1 MSKSLE
7 YVDGQVVINLAKRL
21 IKSQSPSGNEKKL
34 ATLMAIEMKK
44 AGFNLVQYDEHNN
57 IVGVMPGIGKGKTLV
72 LVGHIDTVPPGEMV
86 GAFDPQEVD
95 GSKFGTR
102 GKVITGRGS
111 CDMKGA
117 LAAMISSGSALKRA
131 RARLKGNFVVV
142 GLASTK
148 NGNSTGLK
156 NLLKKFEI
164 EPHFIVSCAPTNLQI
179 NIAHPGQA
187 TYELVANGKMT
198 NIGNPKHGESAILK
212 MNKIIDCLQ
221 QNVVLPEDKRFGKAN
236 MIISSVSSTPV
247 GESHSIP
254 NQCNALL
261 VRQFFKGENPEEI
274 KNSFIEI
281 LKKNNFKEHDVTIN
295 LKRAFGPLD
304 VNPKSEIISIIEA
317 AKDLAIG
324 KAAKISQWVSGVNIS
339 EIFDVNIPV
348 VGFGP
353 GDEKFAH
360 TSMEHIPMD
369 QIVKAAKV
377 YTVLAEKICIQ
388 MKEKDS

>member
-7 YVDGQVVINLAKRL
+7 YVDDQVVIDLTKRL

-57 IVGVMPGIGKGKTLV
+57 IVGVMPGIGRGKTLV
-72 LVGHIDTVPPGEMV
+72 LVGHIDTVPPGEMLS
-86 GAFDPQEVD
+86 AFDPQEVD
-95 GSKFGTR
+95 GSKFGSK

-117 LAAMISSGSALKRA
+117 LAAMICAGSALKRA

-156 NLLKKFEI
+156 KLLKKFEI
-164 EPHFIVSCAPTNLQI
+164 DPHFIVSCAPTNLDI
-179 NIAHPGQA
+179 NTAHPGQA

-198 NIGNPKHGESAILK
+198 NIGNPKQGESAILK
-212 MNKIIDCLQ
+212 MNRIIECLH
-221 QNVVLPEDKRFGKAN
+221 QNVELPEDKRFGKAN
-236 MIISSVSSTPV
+236 MIVSSVSSTPI

-254 NQCNALL
+254 NKCNALL
-261 VRQFFKGENPEEI
+261 VRQYFKGEKPNEI
-274 KNSFIEI
+274 QNNFVEI
-281 LKKNNFKEHDVTIN
+281 LKKNNFKEQDVSIQ
-295 LKRAFGPLD
+295 LKRAYNPLE
-304 VNPKSEIISIIEA
+304 VNPKSEIVSVIEA
-317 AKDLAIG
+317 AKQLAIG
-324 KAAKISQWVSGVNIS
+324 KGTKISQWVSGVNIS
-339 EIFDVNIPV
+339 ELFDVNMPV

-360 TSMEHIPMD
+360 TSIEHVPMD
-369 QIVKAAKV
+369 QVVKAAKV